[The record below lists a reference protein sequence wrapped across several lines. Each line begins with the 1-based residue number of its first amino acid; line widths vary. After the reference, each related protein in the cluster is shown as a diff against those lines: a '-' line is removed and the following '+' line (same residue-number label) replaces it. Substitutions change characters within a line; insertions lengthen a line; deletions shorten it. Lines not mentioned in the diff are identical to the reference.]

1 LGYSNYSYINN
12 FNIDLLDSII
22 KKIEDNYVSS
32 ETYIQIYAV
41 DGVYQINDKYINK
54 LIANDKKIEIF
65 EKYYDN
71 FTLIVD
77 SSYYTKEIINCVNPE
92 HISTNMKR
100 CFFKL
105 NKNSFLNLVIEGTEN
120 TNFSKKN
127 KHDINPNDIYFE
139 ISNNV
144 DINDALVKKEINVF
158 LSLLNNIV
166 I

>member
-1 LGYSNYSYINN
+1 MRIYINN

-41 DGVYQINDKYINK
+41 DGVYQINDKHINK

-127 KHDINPNDIYFE
+127 AHGINPNDIYFE
-139 ISNNV
+139 ITNNV